1 MLLHEQA
8 PAKLNLVLHVGRPR
22 PDGLHPLCS
31 LFASIDLADA
41 VEAEVADGAADSVDC
56 PGVEGRNLATDAI
69 EEFRRRAAPALPPLA
84 VRIDKRIP
92 VAAGL
97 GGGSADA
104 AAVLRIANRV
114 AGDPADAA
122 ALREMAASLG
132 SDVPSQIH
140 PGHALVQGVGE
151 IVEAVSLPPLPA
163 VLVPDAQGL
172 STAAVY
178 AEFDRLG
185 GGRERLD
192 PEPIREL
199 ARQAVGSPDRLA
211 NALQN
216 DLQPAALSLRPELA
230 RSLERLSAA
239 GALGAAV
246 TGSGPTCFALFS
258 EQAAAAEAA
267 AAIPG
272 SIVARLRQPSE
283 AA

>member
-1 MLLHEQA
+1 MLL
-8 PAKLNLVLHVGRPR
+8 
-22 PDGLHPLCS
+22 
-31 LFASIDLADA
+31 
-41 VEAEVADGAADSVDC
+41 
-56 PGVEGRNLATDAI
+56 
-69 EEFRRRAAPALPPLA
+69 
-84 VRIDKRIP
+84 
-92 VAAGL
+92 
-97 GGGSADA
+97 
-104 AAVLRIANRV
+104 
-114 AGDPADAA
+114 
-122 ALREMAASLG
+122 
-132 SDVPSQIH
+132 
-140 PGHALVQGVGE
+140 
-151 IVEAVSLPPLPA
+151 
-163 VLVPDAQGL
+163 PDAQGL

-192 PEPIREL
+192 PGLIREL